1 MANYY
6 DWLKTAHIIAVISWM
21 AAIFYMPRLFVYHTK
36 AIVGSEMDATF
47 QVMERK
53 LLRLI
58 MTPAMIATY
67 LFGLLVAYIYGFA
80 ALGTW
85 FHVKMLA
92 VLGLTIMHGLMAK
105 WRKSFCL
112 GLNKH
117 SEKFYRVINEVPVLL
132 MIIAVIMVVVK
143 PFE

>member
-6 DWLKTAHIIAVISWM
+6 DWLKVAHIIAVISWL
-21 AAIFYMPRLFVYHTK
+21 AAMFYMPRLFVYHTK
-36 AIVGSEMDATF
+36 AASGSEMDLTF

-58 MTPAMIATY
+58 MTPAMVAPY
-67 LFGLLVAYIYGFA
+67 LFGLLSAYVYGFA

-85 FHVKMLA
+85 FHIKMLA
-92 VLGLTIMHGLMAK
+92 VLGLTLMHGLMAK
-105 WRKSFCL
+105 WRKAFCL
-112 GLNKH
+112 GQNKH
-117 SEKFYRVINEVPVLL
+117 SERFYRVINEVPVVL
-132 MIIAVIMVVVK
+132 MITAVVMVVVK